1 MSCRTTVGCR
11 LLDSVAGSRPV
22 CQFLLPSLCALPS
35 SSCHFPAYLSISP
48 PSYCFLPSFPISPG
62 WCIEHAGAS
71 DVAVSVGVKCR
82 AVTRDVTRRDCML
95 NLGFWSEIRAGR
107 VDEWCSL
114 TWDYVAVNQMA
125 CRVSALVAC
134 RCVSCRVPFLAA
146 HHACDMA

>member
-11 LLDSVAGSRPV
+11 LLDSVAGGRPV

-114 TWDYVAVNQMA
+114 TWDYVAAVYTPPPLRA
-125 CRVSALVAC
+125 ESELSPSTPSGFRVDSESSP
-134 RCVSCRVPFLAA
+134 R
-146 HHACDMA
+146 